1 MMHTDANVYYPILN
15 RLRKDVIFREA
26 FFDDPRKAL
35 EHRNISLFEEDIK
48 RLVNYEWV
56 KVGKEEVRFDE
67 KLLLCCS
74 VGF

>member
-15 RLRKDVIFREA
+15 QLRKDIVLRKA

-35 EHRNISLFEEDIK
+35 EHWNISLSEEDIE

-56 KVGKEEVRFDE
+56 KVGKEDVRLDE

-74 VGF
+74 VGY